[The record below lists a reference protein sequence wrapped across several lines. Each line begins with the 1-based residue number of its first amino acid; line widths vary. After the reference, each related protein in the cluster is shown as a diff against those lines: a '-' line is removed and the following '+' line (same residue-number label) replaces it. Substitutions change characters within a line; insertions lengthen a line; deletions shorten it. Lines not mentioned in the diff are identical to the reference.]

1 VVRSLLNL
9 EVDVGEGQGDIYH
22 VSVVPSV
29 SQVPC
34 DTNLE
39 NLKHLISRRVSNS
52 NGKKKDNDIVLFWF
66 AVVTKIDVE
75 NNQE

>member
-39 NLKHLISRRVSNS
+39 DLKHLINSWVSNS
-52 NGKKKDNDIVLFWF
+52 NSKKKDDDIVFLWF
-66 AVVTKIDVE
+66 AVVAKVDVE